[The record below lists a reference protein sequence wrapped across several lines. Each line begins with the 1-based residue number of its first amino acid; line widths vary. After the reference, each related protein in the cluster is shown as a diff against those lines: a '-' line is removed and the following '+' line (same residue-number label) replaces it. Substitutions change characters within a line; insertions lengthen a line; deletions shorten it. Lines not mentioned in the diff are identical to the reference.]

1 MNAIRDAPCTW
12 GAKNV
17 NLDNTYAWYYLTQAK
32 FQNGGSQW
40 DKWNDRMLPMLVENQ
55 MEDGHW
61 EHGSTWQ
68 SSPVYDTTL
77 CCLCLEVYYR
87 YLPTY
92 ERVAEVE
99 AEPETEEEEQ
109 LKIAIDDAL

>member
-1 MNAIRDAPCTW
+1 
-12 GAKNV
+12 
-17 NLDNTYAWYYLTQAK
+17 
-32 FQNGGSQW
+32 
-40 DKWNDRMLPMLVENQ
+40 
-55 MEDGHW
+55 
-61 EHGSTWQ
+61 
-68 SSPVYDTTL
+68 VYDTTL

-99 AEPETEEEEQ
+99 AAPETEEEEE